1 MLPIS
6 AYIKSAAVELV
17 CSTTVPGGGR
27 SPPDISAY
35 IMPVNSLILNSLFL
49 QAGTSGSGNYFGK
62 VGSYSVQGMNILF
75 QCLIL
80 HP

>member
-1 MLPIS
+1 M
-6 AYIKSAAVELV
+6 KSAAVELV

-49 QAGTSGSGNYFGK
+49 QAKIGPGTYW
-62 VGSYSVQGMNILF
+62 
-75 QCLIL
+75 QCLNYIL
-80 HP
+80 EFTNKVHPNCYVN